1 MCSNRVN
8 PVKHKAARTKSDRQA
23 FVTRESDSNL
33 IFKLATKL
41 KIPSAVSLS
50 ACFVGT
56 VTARRRETTFQ
67 ASSIPFGWQHFGRSQ
82 CPQSVPGWD
91 ATPVRGD
98 DVFFCVEVLFIW
110 FSFFSA

>member
-8 PVKHKAARTKSDRQA
+8 PVKHRAARTKSDRQA

-33 IFKLATKL
+33 IFELATKP

-82 CPQSVPGWD
+82 CQGG
-91 ATPVRGD
+91 TPLPFVEMM
-98 DVFFCVEVLFIW
+98 FFFVLKCSLYSCHIFH
-110 FSFFSA
+110 FS